1 MNETLKEVKIRS
13 RMMPGALTITGFLGN
28 DERPLAEIIATDE
41 QELKRLHRSVKEITD
56 RMKYFSNASF
66 DAYNNTVV
74 IDDTYEVHTDTSK
87 GTLTCPYGHG
97 GLYRKYVTTVTNRK
111 NNLTVRWNA
120 MDIHLIE
127 AHHFFE
133 GKGSPYRLEPEI
145 LVKAIFS

>member
-97 GLYRKYVTTVTNRK
+97 GLYRKYVTTLTNRK

>member
-97 GLYRKYVTTVTNRK
+97 GLYRKYVTTLTNRK

-145 LVKAIFS
+145 LVKAIF

>member
-1 MNETLKEVKIRS
+1 MNETLKEAKIRS

-28 DERPLAEIIATDE
+28 DERPLAEIIAADE
-41 QELKRLHRSVKEITD
+41 EELKRLHRSVEEITN

-66 DAYNNTVV
+66 DVYNNTIV
-74 IDDTYEVHTDTSK
+74 IDDTYEVHTDTNK

>member
-56 RMKYFSNASF
+56 RMKYYSNASF

-97 GLYRKYVTTVTNRK
+97 GLYRKYVTTLTNRK

-145 LVKAIFS
+145 LVKAIF

>member
-145 LVKAIFS
+145 LVKAIF

>member
-87 GTLTCPYGHG
+87 GTLTA
-97 GLYRKYVTTVTNRK
+97 L
-111 NNLTVRWNA
+111 
-120 MDIHLIE
+120 
-127 AHHFFE
+127 
-133 GKGSPYRLEPEI
+133 
-145 LVKAIFS
+145 

>member
-97 GLYRKYVTTVTNRK
+97 GLYRKYVTTLTNRK
-111 NNLTVRWNA
+111 NNLTVRWSA

-145 LVKAIFS
+145 LVKAIF